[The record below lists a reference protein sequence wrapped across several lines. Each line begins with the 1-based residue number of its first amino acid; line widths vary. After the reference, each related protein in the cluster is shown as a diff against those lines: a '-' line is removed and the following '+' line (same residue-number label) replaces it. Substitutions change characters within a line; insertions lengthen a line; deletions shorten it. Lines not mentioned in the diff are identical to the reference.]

1 MHLAHQGQLSCGYAT
16 IQKVEHMTL
25 NDTDSI
31 SVHRYI
37 MLYEVGTKK
46 KDNGL

>member
-1 MHLAHQGQLSCGYAT
+1 MHLVHQGQLSCGYAT
-16 IQKVEHMTL
+16 IQNVEHMTF

-37 MLYEVGTKK
+37 MLYEVGRKK